1 MNKLEALYSAIENFQ
16 KLGVKID
23 EKTIESTLSV
33 EESIIRAEMIPAMS
47 NAIIPIISQIQ
58 RELVLVIEYSP
69 DKPIELKMTRKRSF
83 KLTEEEES
91 IITQRKEFKK
101 EVKYTLK
108 SHTKSPKTNLLVSF
122 PTGVKIK
129 NKLAMNTFCEVIE
142 KIGLQKVEK
151 LNIRSCGS
159 NLVSKIKEDFSK
171 QKIMYSEIVREPQF
185 YLDEKGEFYPEAT
198 TFIMTGGELEYLY
211 HLLHSKPVTYF
222 FKTFY
227 AGGGLGSEGYRYKK
241 AFIEKL
247 PIPKNNKNL
256 DINSE
261 NTDNITYNLYD
272 LNDKEIEFIENQY
285 S

>member
-23 EKTIESTLSV
+23 EKTIESTLNI
-33 EESIIRAEMIPAMS
+33 EEGIIRSEMIPAMS

-159 NLVSKIKEDFSK
+159 NLVSKIKNPVYRQNKFKNGYYIITQTSTNQKKKHLELISK
-171 QKIMYSEIVREPQF
+171 
-185 YLDEKGEFYPEAT
+185 
-198 TFIMTGGELEYLY
+198 
-211 HLLHSKPVTYF
+211 
-222 FKTFY
+222 
-227 AGGGLGSEGYRYKK
+227 
-241 AFIEKL
+241 KL
-247 PIPKNNKNL
+247 NL
-256 DINSE
+256 S
-261 NTDNITYNLYD
+261 
-272 LNDKEIEFIENQY
+272 
-285 S
+285 

>member
-1 MNKLEALYSAIENFQ
+1 MNKLETLYNAIENF
-16 KLGVKID
+16 KTLGVKID

-33 EESIIRAEMIPAMS
+33 EESIIRSEMIPAMS

-122 PTGVKIK
+122 PTGEKIK

-159 NLVSKIKEDFSK
+159 NLVSKIKSPTYRQKKLKNGYYIITQTSTNQKKKHLELISK
-171 QKIMYSEIVREPQF
+171 KLNLNLTVEI
-185 YLDEKGEFYPEAT
+185 
-198 TFIMTGGELEYLY
+198 I
-211 HLLHSKPVTYF
+211 
-222 FKTFY
+222 
-227 AGGGLGSEGYRYKK
+227 
-241 AFIEKL
+241 
-247 PIPKNNKNL
+247 
-256 DINSE
+256 
-261 NTDNITYNLYD
+261 
-272 LNDKEIEFIENQY
+272 
-285 S
+285 

>member
-23 EKTIESTLSV
+23 EKTIESTLNI
-33 EESIIRAEMIPAMS
+33 EEGIIRSEMIPAMS

-159 NLVSKIKEDFSK
+159 NLVSKIKNPVYRQNIFKNGYYIITQTSTNQKKKHLELISK
-171 QKIMYSEIVREPQF
+171 KLNLNLTVEI
-185 YLDEKGEFYPEAT
+185 
-198 TFIMTGGELEYLY
+198 I
-211 HLLHSKPVTYF
+211 
-222 FKTFY
+222 
-227 AGGGLGSEGYRYKK
+227 
-241 AFIEKL
+241 
-247 PIPKNNKNL
+247 
-256 DINSE
+256 
-261 NTDNITYNLYD
+261 
-272 LNDKEIEFIENQY
+272 
-285 S
+285 

>member
-23 EKTIESTLSV
+23 EKTIESTLNI
-33 EESIIRAEMIPAMS
+33 EEGIIRSEMIPAMS

-159 NLVSKIKEDFSK
+159 NLVSKIKNPVYRQNKFKNGYYIITQTSTNQKKKHLELISK
-171 QKIMYSEIVREPQF
+171 KLNLNLTVEI
-185 YLDEKGEFYPEAT
+185 
-198 TFIMTGGELEYLY
+198 I
-211 HLLHSKPVTYF
+211 
-222 FKTFY
+222 
-227 AGGGLGSEGYRYKK
+227 
-241 AFIEKL
+241 
-247 PIPKNNKNL
+247 
-256 DINSE
+256 
-261 NTDNITYNLYD
+261 
-272 LNDKEIEFIENQY
+272 
-285 S
+285 

>member
-23 EKTIESTLSV
+23 EKTIESTLNI
-33 EESIIRAEMIPAMS
+33 EEGIICSEMIPAMS

-159 NLVSKIKEDFSK
+159 NLVSKIKNPVYRQNKFKNGYYIITQTSTNQKKKHLELISK
-171 QKIMYSEIVREPQF
+171 KLNLNLTVEI
-185 YLDEKGEFYPEAT
+185 
-198 TFIMTGGELEYLY
+198 I
-211 HLLHSKPVTYF
+211 
-222 FKTFY
+222 
-227 AGGGLGSEGYRYKK
+227 
-241 AFIEKL
+241 
-247 PIPKNNKNL
+247 
-256 DINSE
+256 
-261 NTDNITYNLYD
+261 
-272 LNDKEIEFIENQY
+272 
-285 S
+285 

>member
-23 EKTIESTLSV
+23 EKTIESTLNI
-33 EESIIRAEMIPAMS
+33 EEGIIRSEMIPAMS

-159 NLVSKIKEDFSK
+159 NLVSKIKN
-171 QKIMYSEIVREPQF
+171 
-185 YLDEKGEFYPEAT
+185 
-198 TFIMTGGELEYLY
+198 
-211 HLLHSKPVTYF
+211 PVLTCPF
-222 FKTFY
+222 
-227 AGGGLGSEGYRYKK
+227 
-241 AFIEKL
+241 
-247 PIPKNNKNL
+247 
-256 DINSE
+256 
-261 NTDNITYNLYD
+261 
-272 LNDKEIEFIENQY
+272 
-285 S
+285 

>member
-159 NLVSKIKEDFSK
+159 NLVSKIKDPTYRQKKFKNGYYIITQTSTNQKKKHLELISK
-171 QKIMYSEIVREPQF
+171 KLNLNLTVEI
-185 YLDEKGEFYPEAT
+185 
-198 TFIMTGGELEYLY
+198 I
-211 HLLHSKPVTYF
+211 
-222 FKTFY
+222 
-227 AGGGLGSEGYRYKK
+227 
-241 AFIEKL
+241 
-247 PIPKNNKNL
+247 
-256 DINSE
+256 
-261 NTDNITYNLYD
+261 
-272 LNDKEIEFIENQY
+272 
-285 S
+285 